1 MSNWIIPTIQ
11 AGVQVVKHKNEIQ
24 SLWDRFLNI
33 FASKTKIAVTG
44 MPGVGKTV
52 LFDYILEKAY
62 GRDYTRPWTSEQA
75 EKGIVKLKGKSLDFV
90 VVPGQQQNPR
100 IEAENLLIY
109 KTPPDGIIHLFANGY
124 ANVRNETAQKA
135 LIEQGIDTL
144 EKIKAANLHREL
156 EDLKKTCELIKRIHS
171 IHQKPK
177 WIALV
182 ANKVDLYADDNN
194 LRKAEDRY
202 TKDSEIITVMNS
214 LINSIG
220 QNNIRYQSF
229 YVCSRLEAFEWNN
242 QRHMLAIVDENQ
254 RDEILKNFLNQITNY
269 CSSK

>member
-24 SLWDRFLNI
+24 TLWDKFLNI
-33 FASKTKIAVTG
+33 FAPKTRIVVTG

-75 EKGIVKLKGKSLDFV
+75 EKGVVKLKGKSLDFV
-90 VVPGQQQNPR
+90 VVPGQQQSPR
-100 IEAENLLIY
+100 LDAESLLIN

-124 ANVRNETAQKA
+124 ANVRNEIIQKS
-135 LIEQGIDTL
+135 LIERGIDNL
-144 EKIKAANLHREL
+144 EKIKAENLQEEL
-156 EDLKKTCELIKRIHS
+156 EDFKRTCELIKRIYS

-177 WIALV
+177 WIVLV
-182 ANKVDLYADDNN
+182 ANKVDLYADSLS
-194 LRKAEDRY
+194 LREAQNRY
-202 TKDSEIITVMNS
+202 TNNSEIITE
-214 LINSIG
+214 INNLVNTIG
-220 QNNIRYQSF
+220 RSNIRWQSF
-229 YVCSRLEAFEWNN
+229 YVCSRLEAFEWNK

-254 RDEILKNFLNQITNY
+254 RDEILKNFLNQIINY
-269 CSSK
+269 CSG